1 MENSARRRELSLV
14 NVVFCLGIV
23 VFHCMSHP
31 ITHLDKLSWQY
42 ALAIVGQRVTC
53 IGVPGFFFLSGLKF
67 ALPSPK
73 QRTLGQYYRSRF
85 QRLIPPYLLAAALH
99 YLPFALAGTYPLSL
113 KDFALLTIRGNLS
126 AQFYYVI
133 VLVQFILLAPLFR
146 FLMAHYSPVLLLPL
160 ALTVTRLSGELFGG
174 ITLPG
179 WLAALYSG
187 HQFTDAVF
195 YYLAGCF
202 AGANY
207 KDFLKLLEKN
217 RSLIT
222 WVFVLSAPTAI
233 AASVVTSSGRGNP
246 PYLESLNILFY
257 ISYALFL
264 YGWAVRLAP
273 RIRGWAALLLPPL
286 DRASYLIYLY
296 HCLVIT
302 AFDMAA
308 SRLGISREGPLLLL
322 RLAVVLPA
330 AVGGSILWQRLWSR
344 LTQYLIA
351 KGAHK

>member
-1 MENSARRRELSLV
+1 MENSARRGELSLV
-14 NVVFCLGIV
+14 NVAFCLGIV

-67 ALPSPK
+67 ALPSHRR
-73 QRTLGQYYRSRF
+73 RTLGQYYRSRF

-99 YLPFALAGTYPLSL
+99 YLPFALVGTYPLSL
-113 KDFALLTIRGNLS
+113 KNFALLTIRGNLS

-146 FLMAHYSPVLLLPL
+146 LLIERYSPVLLLPL
-160 ALTVTRLSGELFGG
+160 ALTVTRLSSEFFGG

-187 HQFTDAVF
+187 HQFTDAIF

-202 AGANY
+202 AGAGY
-207 KDFLKLLEKN
+207 EDFLKLLEKN
-217 RSLIT
+217 RPLIT
-222 WVFVLSAPTAI
+222 WTFVLSAPAAI
-233 AASVVTSSGRGNP
+233 AASVAVSSGRRSL

-264 YGWAVRLAP
+264 YGWAARLAP
-273 RIRGWAALLLPPL
+273 RIRGRAARLLAAL

-302 AFDMAA
+302 AFDLAA

-330 AVGGSILWQRLWSR
+330 AAGGSILWQRLWAAVPR
-344 LTQYLIA
+344 G
-351 KGAHK
+351 KHHP